1 MSRSYTHKASVIAL
15 GDSAAAQRPY
25 LVLYSV
31 RRLSGGDP
39 DAPRPANDYVTVLVQ
54 RGLGEIR
61 ESGGFRWSTET
72 WEPEKIELTP
82 IGFVALSSLSG
93 APIQSQ

>member
-1 MSRSYTHKASVIAL
+1 
-15 GDSAAAQRPY
+15 
-25 LVLYSV
+25 VLYSV